1 VETGRSI
8 PDPGMPLSDIFY
20 PSMNQMTTFVSP
32 RKIIFGAGSR
42 GNLREE
48 IQSLGGSRPLIVT
61 YPKTASVA
69 NMAEVLRSLES
80 DGMEIRV
87 YEKAEPEPRVE
98 VAEDLAGYTR
108 AGKFDSIVGIG
119 GGSVMDLAKIA
130 SMSVTNPG
138 QIKDYLGFNLL
149 RKKGAPLICIPTTS
163 GTGSEVTMFS
173 VLTVGSKKMDVAS
186 HYILPDVALVD
197 PVLTVT
203 MPPKLT
209 AGTGMDALS
218 QAVET
223 VTSLA
228 ATPLTDSLAL
238 KAIQLVRNSL
248 KVVYANGDN
257 LKARSEMALAATLS
271 GLAFG
276 SGKLTLG
283 HSLAQT
289 FGPLRRIPHG
299 VSCGIALP
307 YIMEFYLPT
316 IPEKLSI
323 IAEAMGAET
332 RGISVREAGIEA
344 IRFVKKLAE
353 DIDIPLSLREVG
365 FDRDQLTLL
374 AETCVKEW
382 PRPNSPR
389 ELTRQSVLEVL
400 EKMWEGRILS

>member
-1 VETGRSI
+1 MLL
-8 PDPGMPLSDIFY
+8 PDIEY
-20 PSMNQMTTFVSP
+20 PSMNQVTTFVSP

-42 GNLREE
+42 SNLKEE
-48 IQSLGGSRPLIVT
+48 IQSLGGARPLIVT
-61 YPKTASVA
+61 YPKTATVA
-69 NMAEVLRSLES
+69 KVAEVVKSLES

-87 YEKAEPEPRVE
+87 YEKAEPEPRIE
-98 VAEDLAGYTR
+98 VAKDLAGYTR
-108 AGKFDSIVGIG
+108 AGKFDLVVGIG

-130 SMSVTNPG
+130 SMSATNPG
-138 QIKDYLGFNLL
+138 QVKDYLGVNLL
-149 RKKGAPLICIPTTS
+149 RRKGTPLICMPTTS

-173 VLTVGSKKMDVAS
+173 VLTVRSKKMDVVS
-186 HYILPDVALVD
+186 PYILPDIALVD

-203 MPPKLT
+203 MPPELT

-218 QAVET
+218 QAIET

-228 ATPLTDSLAL
+228 ATPLTDALAL

-248 KVVYANGDN
+248 RTAYAKGDN

-289 FGPLRRIPHG
+289 FGPLRKIPHG

-307 YIMEFYLPT
+307 YVMEFYLPA
-316 IPEKLSI
+316 IPEKLSL
-323 IAEAMGAET
+323 IAKEMGVET
-332 RGISVREAGIEA
+332 KGMPPSKAGIEA
-344 IRFVKKLAE
+344 VRFVKKLAK
-353 DIDIPLSLREVG
+353 DIGIPSSLREVG
-365 FDRDQLTLL
+365 FDRGELPLL
-374 AETCVKEW
+374 AEICVKEW

-389 ELTRQSVLEVL
+389 ELTMQSVLKVL
-400 EKMWEGRILS
+400 EKMWKGGTQS

>member
-1 VETGRSI
+1 ML
-8 PDPGMPLSDIFY
+8 PSDIVY
-20 PSMNQMTTFVSP
+20 PSMSQTTTFVSP
-32 RKIIFGAGSR
+32 RKIVFGVGSR

-61 YPKTASVA
+61 YPKTVTVASI
-69 NMAEVLRSLES
+69 AEVLRSLES
-80 DGMEIRV
+80 DGMEIHV
-87 YEKAEPEPRVE
+87 YAKAEPEPRIE
-98 VAEDLAGYTR
+98 VAEDLAQYTR
-108 AGKFDSIVGIG
+108 AGKFDSVVGIG
-119 GGSVMDLAKIA
+119 GGSAMDLAKIA

-138 QIKDYLGFNLL
+138 QVRDYLGVDLL
-149 RKKGAPLICIPTTS
+149 HRRGAPLICMPTTS

-173 VLTVGSKKMDVAS
+173 VLTVRGEKMDVVS
-186 HYILPDVALVD
+186 PYILPDVALVD

-203 MPPKLT
+203 MPPELT

-228 ATPLTDSLAL
+228 ATPLTDALAL

-248 KVVYANGDN
+248 RAAYAKGDS
-257 LKARSEMALAATLS
+257 LRARSEMALAATLS

-289 FGPLRRIPHG
+289 FGPLRKIPHG

-307 YIMEFYLPT
+307 YVMEFYLPT
-316 IPEKLSI
+316 IPEKLSM
-323 IAEAMGAET
+323 IAEVMGIET
-332 RGISVREAGIEA
+332 RGISAKEAGTEA
-344 IRFVKKLAE
+344 IRFVKELAE
-353 DIDIPLSLREVG
+353 DIGIPLSLREVG
-365 FDRDQLTLL
+365 FDRDQLPLL

>member
-1 VETGRSI
+1 VTVASI
-8 PDPGMPLSDIFY
+8 
-20 PSMNQMTTFVSP
+20 
-32 RKIIFGAGSR
+32 
-42 GNLREE
+42 
-48 IQSLGGSRPLIVT
+48 
-61 YPKTASVA
+61 
-69 NMAEVLRSLES
+69 AEVLRSLES
-80 DGMEIRV
+80 DGMEIHV
-87 YEKAEPEPRVE
+87 YEKAEPEPRIE
-98 VAEDLAGYTR
+98 VAEDLAQYTR
-108 AGKFDSIVGIG
+108 AGKFDSVVGIG
-119 GGSVMDLAKIA
+119 GGSAMDLAKIA
-130 SMSVTNPG
+130 SVSVTNPG
-138 QIKDYLGFNLL
+138 MVKDFLGVNLV
-149 RKKGAPLICIPTTS
+149 RAKGAALICMPTTS
-163 GTGSEVTMFS
+163 GTGSEVTTFS
-173 VLTVGSKKMDVAS
+173 VLTVGDKKMDVVS
-186 HYILPDVALVD
+186 PHILPDVALVD
-197 PVLTVT
+197 PVLTAT
-203 MPPKLT
+203 MPPELT

-228 ATPLTDSLAL
+228 ATPLTDALAL

-248 KVVYANGDN
+248 RVAYAKGNS

-316 IPEKLSI
+316 IPEKLSM
-323 IAEAMGAET
+323 IAEAMGIET

-353 DIDIPLSLREVG
+353 DIGIPLSLREVG
-365 FDRDQLTLL
+365 FDRDQLPLL
-374 AETCVKEW
+374 TETCVKEW

>member
-1 VETGRSI
+1 ML
-8 PDPGMPLSDIFY
+8 PSDIVY
-20 PSMNQMTTFVSP
+20 PSMNQATTFVSP
-32 RKIIFGAGSR
+32 RKIVFGVGSR

-48 IQSLGGSRPLIVT
+48 IRSLGGFRPLIVT
-61 YPKTASVA
+61 YPKTTTVTSI
-69 NMAEVLRSLES
+69 AEVLRSLES
-80 DGMEIRV
+80 DGMEIHV
-87 YEKAEPEPRVE
+87 YEKAEPEPRIE
-98 VAEDLAGYTR
+98 VAEDLAQYAR

-119 GGSVMDLAKIA
+119 GGSAMDLAKIA
-130 SMSVTNPG
+130 SMSVTNPD
-138 QIKDYLGFNLL
+138 QVRDYLGVDLL
-149 RKKGAPLICIPTTS
+149 HRRGAPLICMPTTS
-163 GTGSEVTMFS
+163 GTGSEVTLFS
-173 VLTVGSKKMDVAS
+173 VLTVGGKKMDVVS
-186 HYILPDVALVD
+186 PHILPDVALVD

-203 MPPKLT
+203 MPPELT

-228 ATPLTDSLAL
+228 ATPLTDALAL
-238 KAIQLVRNSL
+238 KAIQLVGNSL
-248 KVVYANGDN
+248 RAAYAKGDS

-289 FGPLRRIPHG
+289 FGPLRKIPHG

-307 YIMEFYLPT
+307 YVMEFYLPT
-316 IPEKLSI
+316 IPEKLSM
-323 IAEAMGAET
+323 IAEAMRIET
-332 RGISVREAGIEA
+332 RGISAREAGIEA
-344 IRFVKKLAE
+344 IRFVKELAE
-353 DIDIPLSLREVG
+353 DIGIPSTLRDVG
-365 FDRDQLTLL
+365 FDRDQLPLL

-389 ELTRQSVLEVL
+389 DLTKQSVLEVI

>member
-1 VETGRSI
+1 
-8 PDPGMPLSDIFY
+8 
-20 PSMNQMTTFVSP
+20 MNQTTAFVSP
-32 RKIIFGAGSR
+32 RKIIFGVGSR

-48 IQSLGGSRPLIVT
+48 IRSLGGSRPLIVT
-61 YPKTASVA
+61 YPKTATVA
-69 NMAEVLRSLES
+69 SIAEVLRSLES
-80 DGMEIRV
+80 DGMEIHV
-87 YEKAEPEPRVE
+87 YEKAEPEPRIE
-98 VAEDLAGYTR
+98 VAEDLAQYTR
-108 AGKFDSIVGIG
+108 AGEFDSIVGIG
-119 GGSVMDLAKIA
+119 GGSAMDLAKIA
-130 SMSVTNPG
+130 SMSVRNPG
-138 QIKDYLGFNLL
+138 QVRDYLGVNLL
-149 RKKGAPLICIPTTS
+149 HRKGAPLICMPTTS

-173 VLTVGSKKMDVAS
+173 VLTVGGKKMDVVS
-186 HYILPDVALVD
+186 PHILPDVALMD

-203 MPPKLT
+203 MPPELT

-228 ATPLTDSLAL
+228 ATPLTDALAL
-238 KAIQLVRNSL
+238 KAIQLVGNSL
-248 KVVYANGDN
+248 RAAYAKGDS

-289 FGPLRRIPHG
+289 FGPLREIPHG

-307 YIMEFYLPT
+307 YVMEFYLPT
-316 IPEKLSI
+316 IPEKLSM
-323 IAEAMGAET
+323 IAEAMRMET
-332 RGISVREAGIEA
+332 RGISAREAGIKA
-344 IRFVKKLAE
+344 IQFVKKLAA
-353 DIDIPLSLREVG
+353 DIGIPSTLRDVG
-365 FDRDQLTLL
+365 FDRDQLPLL

-389 ELTRQSVLEVL
+389 DLTKQSVLEVI

>member
-1 VETGRSI
+1 
-8 PDPGMPLSDIFY
+8 MPLSDIFY

-173 VLTVGSKKMDVAS
+173 VLTVGSKKTDVVS
-186 HYILPDVALVD
+186 PHILPDVALVD
-197 PVLTVT
+197 PALSVT
-203 MPPKLT
+203 MPPELT

-228 ATPLTDSLAL
+228 ATPLTDALAL
-238 KAIQLVRNSL
+238 KAIQLVGNSL
-248 KVVYANGDN
+248 RAAFAKGDS

-289 FGPLRRIPHG
+289 FGPLRKIPHG

-307 YIMEFYLPT
+307 YVMEFYLPT
-316 IPEKLSI
+316 IPEKLSM
-323 IAEAMGAET
+323 IAEAMRVET
-332 RGISVREAGIEA
+332 RGMSAREAGIEA
-344 IRFVKKLAE
+344 IRFVKELAE
-353 DIDIPLSLREVG
+353 DIGIPSTLRDVG
-365 FDRDQLTLL
+365 FDRDQLPLL

-389 ELTRQSVLEVL
+389 DLTKQSVFEVL

>member
-1 VETGRSI
+1 ML
-8 PDPGMPLSDIFY
+8 PSDIVY
-20 PSMNQMTTFVSP
+20 PSMNQTTTFVSP
-32 RKIIFGAGSR
+32 RKMVFGVGSR
-42 GNLREE
+42 SNLRKE
-48 IQSLGGSRPLIVT
+48 IRSLGGSRPLIVT
-61 YPKTASVA
+61 YPKTVTVASL
-69 NMAEVLRSLES
+69 AEVLRSLES
-80 DGMEIRV
+80 DGMEIHV
-87 YEKAEPEPRVE
+87 YEKAEPEPRIE
-98 VAEDLAGYTR
+98 VAEDLAQYTK
-108 AGKFDSIVGIG
+108 AGKFDSVVGIG
-119 GGSVMDLAKIA
+119 GGSAMDLAKIA
-130 SMSVTNPG
+130 SVSATNPG
-138 QIKDYLGFNLL
+138 QVRDYLGVDLL
-149 RKKGAPLICIPTTS
+149 HRRGAPLICMPTTS

-173 VLTVGSKKMDVAS
+173 VLTVGDKKMDVVS
-186 HYILPDVALVD
+186 PHILPDVALVD
-197 PVLTVT
+197 PVMTVT
-203 MPPKLT
+203 MPPELT

-228 ATPLTDSLAL
+228 ATPLTDALAL
-238 KAIQLVRNSL
+238 KAIQLARNSL
-248 KVVYANGDN
+248 RVAYAKGNS

-316 IPEKLSI
+316 IPEKLSM
-323 IAEAMGAET
+323 IAEAMGIET

-353 DIDIPLSLREVG
+353 DIGIPLSLREVG
-365 FDRDQLTLL
+365 FDRDQLPLL
-374 AETCVKEW
+374 TKTCVKEW

>member
-1 VETGRSI
+1 ML
-8 PDPGMPLSDIFY
+8 PSDIVY
-20 PSMNQMTTFVSP
+20 PSMNQTTTFVSP
-32 RKIIFGAGSR
+32 RKMVFGVGSR
-42 GNLREE
+42 SNLRKE
-48 IQSLGGSRPLIVT
+48 IRSLGGSRPLIVT
-61 YPKTASVA
+61 YPKTVTVASI
-69 NMAEVLRSLES
+69 AEVLRSLES

-87 YEKAEPEPRVE
+87 YEKAEPEPRIE
-98 VAEDLAGYTR
+98 VAEDLARYTR
-108 AGKFDSIVGIG
+108 AGKFDSVVGIG
-119 GGSVMDLAKIA
+119 GGSAMDLAKIA
-130 SMSVTNPG
+130 SVSATNPG
-138 QIKDYLGFNLL
+138 QVRDYLGVDLL
-149 RKKGAPLICIPTTS
+149 HRRGAPLICMPTTS

-173 VLTVGSKKMDVAS
+173 VLTVGDKKMDVVS
-186 HYILPDVALVD
+186 PHILPDVALVD
-197 PVLTVT
+197 PVMTVT
-203 MPPKLT
+203 MPPELT

-228 ATPLTDSLAL
+228 ATPLTDALAL
-238 KAIQLVRNSL
+238 KAIQLARNSL
-248 KVVYANGDN
+248 RVAYAKGNS

-316 IPEKLSI
+316 IPEKLSM
-323 IAEAMGAET
+323 IAEAMGIET

-353 DIDIPLSLREVG
+353 DIGIPLSLREVG
-365 FDRDQLTLL
+365 FDRDQLPLL
-374 AETCVKEW
+374 TETCVKEW

>member
-1 VETGRSI
+1 
-8 PDPGMPLSDIFY
+8 
-20 PSMNQMTTFVSP
+20 
-32 RKIIFGAGSR
+32 
-42 GNLREE
+42 
-48 IQSLGGSRPLIVT
+48 
-61 YPKTASVA
+61 
-69 NMAEVLRSLES
+69 
-80 DGMEIRV
+80 
-87 YEKAEPEPRVE
+87 
-98 VAEDLAGYTR
+98 
-108 AGKFDSIVGIG
+108 
-119 GGSVMDLAKIA
+119 
-130 SMSVTNPG
+130 
-138 QIKDYLGFNLL
+138 
-149 RKKGAPLICIPTTS
+149 
-163 GTGSEVTMFS
+163 MFS
-173 VLTVGSKKMDVAS
+173 VLTVGDKKMDVVS
-186 HYILPDVALVD
+186 PHILPDVALVD

-228 ATPLTDSLAL
+228 ATPLTDALAL

-248 KVVYANGDN
+248 RVAYAKGDS

-307 YIMEFYLPT
+307 YVMEFYLPA
-316 IPEKLSI
+316 IPEKLFM
-323 IAEAMGAET
+323 IAEAVGVET

-344 IRFVKKLAE
+344 IRFVKELAG
-353 DIDIPLSLREVG
+353 DIGIPSSLRDVG
-365 FDRDQLTLL
+365 FDMDQLPLL

-389 ELTRQSVLEVL
+389 ELNKQSVLEVL
-400 EKMWEGRILS
+400 ERMWEGQVLS

>member
-1 VETGRSI
+1 ML
-8 PDPGMPLSDIFY
+8 PSDIVY
-20 PSMNQMTTFVSP
+20 PSMNQTTTFVSP
-32 RKIIFGAGSR
+32 RKMVFGVGSR
-42 GNLREE
+42 GNLRKE
-48 IQSLGGSRPLIVT
+48 IRSLGGSRPLIVT
-61 YPKTASVA
+61 YPKTVTVASI
-69 NMAEVLRSLES
+69 AEVLRSLES
-80 DGMEIRV
+80 DGMEIHV
-87 YEKAEPEPRVE
+87 YEKAEPEPRIE
-98 VAEDLAGYTR
+98 VAEDLAQYTK
-108 AGKFDSIVGIG
+108 AGKFDSVVGIG
-119 GGSVMDLAKIA
+119 GGSAMDLAKIA
-130 SMSVTNPG
+130 SVSATNPG
-138 QIKDYLGFNLL
+138 QVRDYLGVDLL
-149 RKKGAPLICIPTTS
+149 HRRGAPLICMPTTS

-173 VLTVGSKKMDVAS
+173 VLTVGDKKMDVVS
-186 HYILPDVALVD
+186 PYILPDVALVD

-203 MPPKLT
+203 MPPELT

-228 ATPLTDSLAL
+228 ATPLTDALAL

-248 KVVYANGDN
+248 RVAYAKGNS

-316 IPEKLSI
+316 IPEKLSM
-323 IAEAMGAET
+323 IAEAMGIET
-332 RGISVREAGIEA
+332 RGISVREAGIKA

-353 DIDIPLSLREVG
+353 DIGIPLSLREVG
-365 FDRDQLTLL
+365 FDRDQLPLL
-374 AETCVKEW
+374 TETCVKEW